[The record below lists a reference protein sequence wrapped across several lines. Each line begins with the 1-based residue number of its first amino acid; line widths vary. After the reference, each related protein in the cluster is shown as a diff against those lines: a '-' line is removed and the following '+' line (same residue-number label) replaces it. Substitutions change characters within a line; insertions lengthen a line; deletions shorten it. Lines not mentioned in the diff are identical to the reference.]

1 VKKTYLLLATAMFV
15 VFLLPGM
22 AMALSDNPDV
32 TPLSN
37 KDILLMV
44 ESKMTADA
52 IVKTIHDSAC
62 TFDTFPPVLQELK
75 RRGVPD
81 AVLLAMVE
89 APYGPSEH
97 NNSADDLGEQAIYH
111 YAEQLKQYLT
121 PTAASRL
128 RQSTRAVRTRA
139 VRTRN
144 AVNR

>member
-1 VKKTYLLLATAMFV
+1 MLV

-22 AMALSDNPDV
+22 AIARPDNPDV

-37 KDILLMV
+37 KDILMMV
-44 ESKMTADA
+44 ENKVTADA

-62 TFDTFPPVLQELK
+62 TFDTFPPVLKELK

-81 AVLLAMVE
+81 SVLLAMVE

-97 NNSADDLGEQAIYH
+97 NNSADDLGERAIYH

-128 RQSTRAVRTRA
+128 RQSARPMRGTRAA
-139 VRTRN
+139 RTRN
-144 AVNR
+144 TSN